1 MKSGFNIEWTQN
13 AKKELGKTIEY
24 LDENFSEKEIKKL
37 VQKIESITELISQ
50 NPDLFPKSENN
61 KIYKVIIL
69 KFNTLYYRTKN
80 NSVEIL
86 SFFSNRQNPIKRK
99 I

>member
-1 MKSGFNIEWTQN
+1 MKSGFNVELTQN
-13 AKKELGKTIEY
+13 AKMELGKTIEY
-24 LDENFSEKEIKKL
+24 LEENFSVKEIKKL
-37 VQKIESITELISQ
+37 FQKIESINELIYRNQ
-50 NPDLFPKSENN
+50 DLFPKSENN
-61 KIYKVIIL
+61 KIYKVVIL

-86 SFFSNRQNPIKRK
+86 SFFSNRQSPIKRK